1 MSNKSYRSSRRL
13 SASAH
18 AKSLFLPMPRKESSD
33 LALRARIALERLR
46 SGEADRSL
54 VNLLSQ
60 VNIVTSFITRAGH
73 GKLEIGEIE
82 RVERGLAEVLNEAD
96 RTSAWNVPEWLID
109 GLTAVVNEYDRQLCF
124 TRMEI
129 VLRASD
135 YLGKLVGMVTRD
147 TRANDSHL
155 QVAQ

>member
-1 MSNKSYRSSRRL
+1 MSNKNRSPRRP
-13 SASAH
+13 STSAH
-18 AKSLFLPMPRKESSD
+18 AKTLFLPMPRKESSD

-60 VNIVTSFITRAGH
+60 VIIITSFITRAGH

-82 RVERGLAEVLNEAD
+82 RVEHGLGDVLVQAD
-96 RTSAWNVPEWLID
+96 RTGAWTVPESLID
-109 GLTAVVNEYDRQLCF
+109 GLTAVVNEYDRQLCV

-129 VLRASD
+129 VVRASD
-135 YLGKLVGMVTRD
+135 YLGKLGCQR
-147 TRANDSHL
+147 
-155 QVAQ
+155 QVPSGCTIA

>member
-1 MSNKSYRSSRRL
+1 MPVDEGPL
-13 SASAH
+13 S
-18 AKSLFLPMPRKESSD
+18 
-33 LALRARIALERLR
+33 LERRVDVALGR
-46 SGEADRSL
+46 PVATGP
-54 VNLLSQ
+54 
-60 VNIVTSFITRAGH
+60 AGH